1 MTATFE
7 RSYFVQ
13 HGTDDDTAKAR
24 QAKEA
29 ERDHHERIAA
39 VRVVAGLALDAA
51 EARELYAMLGLSD
64 DDVRE
69 ARHRVV
75 AVPTAAAATTP
86 RRRSSGAAQGGGGKV
101 TAA

>member
-13 HGTDDDTAKAR
+13 HGTEDDTAKAR

-39 VRVVAGLALDAA
+39 VRVVAGLVTDAA
-51 EARELYAMLGLSD
+51 EAREFYAMLGLSD
-64 DDVRE
+64 DEVRE
-69 ARHRVV
+69 ARRSVV
-75 AVPTAAAATTP
+75 AMPSAATAGAGSAA
-86 RRRSSGAAQGGGGKV
+86 RRRRKV

>member
-1 MTATFE
+1 MTATTFDQ
-7 RSYFVQ
+7 SYFVQ

-39 VRVVAGLALDAA
+39 VRVVAGLAADAS
-51 EARELYAMLGLSD
+51 EARELYAMLGLSHD
-64 DDVRE
+64 EIRE
-69 ARHRVV
+69 ARQRVV
-75 AVPTAAAATTP
+75 AVARPAAATTP
-86 RRRSSGAAQGGGGKV
+86 RRRGGKV

>member
-13 HGTDDDTAKAR
+13 HGTEDDSARAR

-39 VRVVAGLALDAA
+39 VRVVAGLAADAA
-51 EARELYAMLGLSD
+51 EAREFYAMLGLREEEI
-64 DDVRE
+64 RE
-69 ARHRVV
+69 ARRPVV
-75 AVPTAAAATTP
+75 AMPTAPAAAP
-86 RRRSSGAAQGGGGKV
+86 ARRRGGKV

>member
-13 HGTDDDTAKAR
+13 HGTEDDTARAR

-29 ERDHHERIAA
+29 ERDHTERLAA
-39 VRVVAGLALDAA
+39 VRVIAGLAADAS
-51 EARELYAMLGLSD
+51 EARTLYAMLGLTD
-64 DDVRE
+64 DEIRE
-69 ARHRVV
+69 ARRPAV
-75 AVPTAAAATTP
+75 AEAAVAP
-86 RRRSSGAAQGGGGKV
+86 RRRGKV

>member
-7 RSYFVQ
+7 QSHFVQ
-13 HGTDDDTAKAR
+13 HGTEDDTAKAR

-39 VRVVAGLALDAA
+39 VRVVAGLAADAG
-51 EARELYAMLGLSD
+51 EAREFYAMLGLSD
-64 DDVRE
+64 DEVRE
-69 ARHRVV
+69 ARRIVV
-75 AVPTAAAATTP
+75 AGPGANAPAATAP
-86 RRRSSGAAQGGGGKV
+86 RRRGKV

>member
-13 HGTDDDTAKAR
+13 HGTEDDTAKAR

-29 ERDHHERIAA
+29 ERDRYERLAA
-39 VRVVAGLALDAA
+39 VRVVAGLAADAD
-51 EARELYAMLGLSD
+51 EARELYAMLGLTD
-64 DDVRE
+64 AEVRD
-69 ARHRVV
+69 ARRPVV
-75 AVPTAAAATTP
+75 AMPVAAPVAAVARP
-86 RRRSSGAAQGGGGKV
+86 RRGAKV

>member
-13 HGTDDDTAKAR
+13 HGTEDDSAKVR

-39 VRVVAGLALDAA
+39 VRVVAGLVTDAA
-51 EARELYAMLGLSD
+51 EAREFYAMLGLSD
-64 DDVRE
+64 DEVRE
-69 ARHRVV
+69 ARRPVLALPV
-75 AVPTAAAATTP
+75 AAAPAVDK
-86 RRRSSGAAQGGGGKV
+86 RRRRKV